1 MAGSWAEGAI
11 QALLERLSSSE
22 LIDLFQRQMVKDGF
36 VEKVKTTLLSLD
48 AVLNDAQEKQGNNP
62 SVEEWLYGVTDTLYV
77 IDDAL
82 DMIST
87 GALLSKVTRNRDGN
101 LRWEIESSM
110 ESVNEMIDFYAKQSN
125 ELGLIGRT
133 QYDKKQFPTA
143 SSVDEAE
150 VVFGR
155 ESDKEAIIDLFMGAS
170 DEPLSLIVIVA
181 KDGIGK
187 TTLARLVYDEDRVS
201 KHFDL
206 KAWAW
211 VPAEGRVGM
220 ACSSI
225 FMSFSLE
232 CSDLEEQRFLIVLDD
247 VSSKSLDR
255 YLEFPFRA
263 AAKGSCIIVTT
274 SDQAVESIMRTYTYF
289 YRPPG
294 TGTYKEFLQPVPS
307 PRFNTYDMNR
317 LSDEECWS
325 IFTKYAFGDENSSSY
340 PELEDIGRQIVKVC
354 GGLPLAVRTIGTFLR
369 SKLQVEE
376 WVAVLDR
383 QKHFHFTNEMSG
395 IGLALRLSYDNL
407 PVHLKR
413 CFAYCSIFPP
423 GYELEKEKLV
433 LLWMAEGLLPQPEEN
448 KRIEEVGDDCFNEL
462 LCRSFFQQSSGNKLH
477 FVMHS
482 LTDDLARAVSGRSC
496 FRLED
501 DDSLGTPTISIRYLS
516 ICKSNSLESKAFEY
530 IRKLRRLRTYLTL
543 DYTSWDLHGYELG
556 SNIFSRFSFLRVL
569 SVSHYELTKLPAS
582 ISDLKHLRY
591 IDLSYTQ
598 IKSLPESVCFLPNL
612 QTLIL
617 SNCDSLTELP
627 QNMGRL
633 INLRHLRIS
642 GTNLKEMP
650 KKMSRLES
658 LQTLSNFVVGKESG
672 STVTEL
678 REFLN
683 LHGALC
689 ISKLQNVTSAKDAAE
704 ANLVE
709 KPHLDELVL
718 EWGDDTVDLENDG
731 DVLKQLVPHTN
742 LKKLS
747 ISFYS
752 GTRFPHWLGD
762 FSFSNLFFLRLS
774 SCKNCIDL
782 PLLGQLPSLKVLIIE
797 SMNAVKKVGP
807 EFCGMD
813 KPFQSLETLTF
824 DRMLEWEKWIALEV
838 AGGEFPCLRE
848 LCIRRCPKLRGNL
861 PKQLPSVV
869 KVEISESQELLTAL
883 MTEASLHKRLL
894 DYHDK
899 ILFMTGNKV
908 TSFLKQMTVTAYEG
922 AAESSDPMTEGAIE
936 SSLSIIATDS
946 SLPMTQGATAEECSL
961 PITEDT
967 AATESSVP
975 MTQGATAAESSL
987 PMTQGTAMVEY
998 SLAMT
1003 QAATESSLPMTQGAA
1018 ESSLPTTQTPNI
1030 RNEADVPIK
1039 TQSNQDS
1046 LQDLFSFK
1054 SLKVSEISQ
1063 LRKLPMGLHSLKIEG
1078 CDALEFIPEQV
1089 MVCNPPIQHLY
1100 IISCCSL
1107 KFFSGGSPP
1116 TALKFLYIQN
1126 CKKLKFLPLAEK
1138 THHYALLEHLCIG
1151 SSCDSLVFL
1160 PLDLFPKLKI
1170 LSIWDCANLESFS
1183 TPGRIQKD
1191 LTSLEALEIR
1201 DCPNL
1206 LSFPKGGLLTPN
1218 LKSIWFSNC
1227 KNLKELPDQLHTLS
1241 SLRSMFINNCPE
1253 LLSFPEGGLPS
1264 NLSLL
1269 CITFCDKMM
1278 LGMEW
1283 GLNRLD
1289 YLSRLEIEGA
1299 CKNVVSFPEAKLL
1312 PRNLN
1317 SLRISGLLN
1326 LKYLNYRGLQHLT
1339 ALKILEISCCNK
1351 LQSLPEEGLP
1361 ASLSFLCIKECSL
1374 LKPKLQD
1381 KTGKDWSK
1389 IAHISCIEIDEEV
1402 SHEEV

>member
-1 MAGSWAEGAI
+1 MDASRAEGAIQAPWAEGAI
-11 QALLERLSSSE
+11 QSLLERLSSAE
-22 LIDLFQRQMVKDGF
+22 LIDLFQRQRVKDGL
-36 VEKVKTTLLSLD
+36 VEKLKTTLLSVD
-48 AVLNDAQEKQGNNP
+48 AVLNDAQEKQENDPTVKN
-62 SVEEWLYGVTDTLYV
+62 WLDEVTATLYATE
-77 IDDAL
+77 DAL
-82 DMIST
+82 DEIST
-87 GALLSKVTRNRDGN
+87 EALLNKLAKNRVGD
-101 LRWEIESSM
+101 LRWAIESSM
-110 ESVNEMIDFYAKQSN
+110 EGINEMIDTFVTESDKLGLIGGTRNDKKQLPTVSSVCED
-125 ELGLIGRT
+125 ELGLIGGTRN
-133 QYDKKQFPTA
+133 DKKQLPTV
-143 SSVDEAE
+143 SSVGEAE

-170 DEPLSLIVIVA
+170 GSGEPLSLIVIVA

-187 TTLARLVYDEDRVS
+187 TTLARLVYEDIKVC

-211 VPAEGRVGM
+211 VRQEGSVGN
-220 ACSSI
+220 ACRSI
-225 FMSFSLE
+225 FKSFTLE
-232 CSDLEEQRFLIVLDD
+232 CSDPEKQRFLIVLDD
-247 VSSKSLDR
+247 VSSNNLES

-274 SDQAVESIMRTYTYF
+274 SDHAVVSIMRTYTYF

-294 TGTYKEFLQPVPS
+294 TDTSIEKELLPPGES

-340 PELEDIGRQIVKVC
+340 PELEAIGRKIVKAC
-354 GGLPLAVRTIGTFLR
+354 GGVPSAVKTLGTFLR
-369 SKLQVEE
+369 SKLQVEV
-376 WVAVLDR
+376 WGDVLKR
-383 QKHFHFTNEMSG
+383 QKQFYFSNEISG
-395 IGLALRLSYDNL
+395 VSLALRLCYDNL

-423 GYELEKEKLV
+423 GYEFEKENLV

-448 KRIEEVGDDCFNEL
+448 KRIEEVGDECFNEL
-462 LCRSFFQQSSGNKLH
+462 LSKSFFQQSSGNQSH

-482 LTDDLARAVSGRSC
+482 LTDDLARAVSGRFC

-501 DDSLGTPTISIRYLS
+501 GNSFGTPNISVRYLS
-516 ICKSNSLESKAFEY
+516 IWKCNSLELETFEY
-530 IRKLRRLRTYLTL
+530 IRKLKRLRTYLTL
-543 DYTSWDLHGYELG
+543 DHISWDLHGYELG
-556 SNIFSRFSFLRVL
+556 SNIFSRMSFLRVL
-569 SVSHYELTKLPAS
+569 SVPHYELTKLPAS
-582 ISDLKHLRY
+582 ISDLKLLRY
-591 IDLSYTQ
+591 IDLSYTE

-617 SNCDSLTELP
+617 SNCDYLTELP

-633 INLRHLRIS
+633 INLRHLHIS

-689 ISKLQNVTSAKDAAE
+689 ISKLQNLASAKDAAE

-718 EWGDDTVDLENDG
+718 EWSDDTVDLENDG
-731 DVLKQLVPHTN
+731 DVLEQLIPHTN

-747 ISFYS
+747 IRFYS

-762 FSFSNLFFLRLS
+762 FSFSNIFFLRLS

-797 SMNAVKKVGP
+797 SMNAVKRVGP

-838 AGGEFPCLRE
+838 EGGEFPCLRE
-848 LCIRRCPKLRGNL
+848 LCIRRCPKLKGNL

-899 ILFMTGNKV
+899 ILFMTGNKA
-908 TSFLKQMTVTAYEG
+908 TSFSKQMTVTTYEG
-922 AAESSDPMTEGAIE
+922 AAESSIPMTEGAIV

-946 SLPMTQGATAEECSL
+946 SLPMTQCATAEECSL
-961 PITEDT
+961 PITQDT

-987 PMTQGTAMVEY
+987 PMTQGPATVEY
-998 SLAMT
+998 SSAIT

-1030 RNEADVPIK
+1030 RNEADVPIN

-1107 KFFSGGSPP
+1107 KSFSGGSPP

-1138 THHYALLEHLCIG
+1138 THHYAFLEHLCIG

-1170 LSIWDCANLESFS
+1170 LSIWDCAYLESFS
-1183 TPGRIQKD
+1183 MPERIQKD

-1227 KNLKELPDQLHTLS
+1227 KNLEELPDQLHTLS

-1264 NLSLL
+1264 NLTLL

-1283 GLNRLD
+1283 GLHRLD
-1289 YLSRLEIEGA
+1289 YLCRLEIEGA
-1299 CKNVVSFPEAKLL
+1299 CKNVESFPEAKLL

-1326 LKYLNYRGLQHLT
+1326 LNNV
-1339 ALKILEISCCNK
+1339 ISVR
-1351 LQSLPEEGLP
+1351 
-1361 ASLSFLCIKECSL
+1361 ASL
-1374 LKPKLQD
+1374 
-1381 KTGKDWSK
+1381 KTSWPAA
-1389 IAHISCIEIDEEV
+1389 IA
-1402 SHEEV
+1402 

>member
-1 MAGSWAEGAI
+1 MAGSWVEGAI
-11 QALLERLSSSE
+11 QALLERLSSAE
-22 LIDLFQRQMVKDGF
+22 LIDLFQRQMVKDGL
-36 VEKVKTTLLSLD
+36 VEKLKTILLSLD

-62 SVEEWLYGVTDTLYV
+62 SVEKWLYDVTDTLYV

-82 DMIST
+82 DQIST
-87 GALLSKVTRNRDGN
+87 EALLNKLTKNRVGN

-110 ESVNEMIDFYAKQSN
+110 EMLNEMIDFYAKQSN
-125 ELGLIGRT
+125 ELGLFGGT

-211 VPAEGRVGM
+211 VPAEGSVGK

-225 FMSFSLE
+225 FKSFTLE
-232 CSDLEEQRFLIVLDD
+232 CSDLEKQRFLIVLDD

-274 SDQAVESIMRTYTYF
+274 SDQAVESIMHTYTYF

-294 TGTYKEFLQPVPS
+294 TDTDRELLPPVPS
-307 PRFNTYDMNR
+307 PRFNTFDMNR
-317 LSDEECWS
+317 LSDEEC
-325 IFTKYAFGDENSSSY
+325 
-340 PELEDIGRQIVKVC
+340 C
-354 GGLPLAVRTIGTFLR
+354 
-369 SKLQVEE
+369 
-376 WVAVLDR
+376 
-383 QKHFHFTNEMSG
+383 
-395 IGLALRLSYDNL
+395 
-407 PVHLKR
+407 
-413 CFAYCSIFPP
+413 
-423 GYELEKEKLV
+423 
-433 LLWMAEGLLPQPEEN
+433 
-448 KRIEEVGDDCFNEL
+448 
-462 LCRSFFQQSSGNKLH
+462 
-477 FVMHS
+477 
-482 LTDDLARAVSGRSC
+482 LTDDLARAVSGRCC

-501 DDSLGTPTISIRYLS
+501 DDSFGTPSIAVRYLS
-516 ICKSNSLESKAFEY
+516 IYKSNSLEPKAFEY
-530 IRKLRRLRTYLTL
+530 IRKLKRLRTYLTL
-543 DYTSWDLHGYELG
+543 DCTSGDLRGYELG
-556 SNIFSRFSFLRVL
+556 SDSFSRLSFLRVL
-569 SVSHYELTKLPAS
+569 SLSHYELTKLPAS
-582 ISDLKHLRY
+582 IGDLRHLRY

-617 SNCDSLTELP
+617 SYCDSLTELP

-633 INLRHLRIS
+633 INLRHLCIS

-689 ISKLQNVTSAKDAAE
+689 ISKLQNVASAKDAAE

-987 PMTQGTAMVEY
+987 PMTQGTATVEY

-1030 RNEADVPIK
+1030 RNEADVPIN

-1151 SSCDSLVFL
+1151 SSCDSVVFL

-1183 TPGRIQKD
+1183 MPGRIQKD

>member
-1 MAGSWAEGAI
+1 MAGPWVEGAI
-11 QALLERLSSSE
+11 QALLERLASAE
-22 LIDLFQRQMVKDGF
+22 LIDLFQRLTVKDEL
-36 VEKVKTTLLSLD
+36 VEKLKTALLSLD
-48 AVLNDAQEKQGNNP
+48 AVLNDAQEKQRNNP
-62 SVEEWLYGVTDTLYV
+62 TVEKWLYDVTNTLYV
-77 IDDAL
+77 VDDAL
-82 DMIST
+82 DQIST
-87 GALLSKVTRNRDGN
+87 EALLKKLTKNRVGN

-110 ESVNEMIDFYAKQSN
+110 EQVNEMIDSYAKQSN
-125 ELGLIGRT
+125 ELGLIGGSGT
-133 QYDKKQFPTA
+133 QYDKKQFRTA

-170 DEPLSLIVIVA
+170 GEPLSLIVIVA

-187 TTLARLVYDEDRVS
+187 TTLARLVYEEDRVS

-211 VPAEGRVGM
+211 VPAEGTVGK

-225 FMSFSLE
+225 FESFTLE
-232 CSDLEEQRFLIVLDD
+232 CSDLEKQRFLIVLDD
-247 VSSKSLDR
+247 VSSKSLDL

-294 TGTYKEFLQPVPS
+294 TDTSIGKELLPPGQS

-395 IGLALRLSYDNL
+395 IGLALGLSYDNL

-423 GYELEKEKLV
+423 GYEFEKEKLV
-433 LLWMAEGLLPQPEEN
+433 LLWMAEGLLPQPEKN
-448 KRIEEVGDDCFNEL
+448 KRIEEVGDDCFKEL
-462 LCRSFFQQSSGNKLH
+462 LCRSFFQQSSGNKSH

-482 LTDDLARAVSGRSC
+482 LTDDLARAVSGRCC

-501 DDSLGTPTISIRYLS
+501 GNSFGTPTISVRYLS
-516 ICKSNSLESKAFEY
+516 ISRSDSLELEIFEY
-530 IRKLRRLRTYLTL
+530 IRKLKRLRTFLTL
-543 DYTSWDLHGYELG
+543 DHISWDLHGYELG
-556 SNIFSRFSFLRVL
+556 SNIFSRMSFLRVL

-591 IDLSYTQ
+591 IDLSDTE

-617 SNCDSLTELP
+617 SNCDSLAELP

-633 INLRHLRIS
+633 INLRHLHIS

-650 KKMSRLES
+650 KNMSRLES

-689 ISKLQNVTSAKDAAE
+689 ISKLQNVASAKDAAE

-718 EWGDDTVDLENDG
+718 EWGDHTVDLENDG
-731 DVLKQLVPHTN
+731 DVLDDTGTDDTVGLENDGDVLEQLVPHTN

-762 FSFSNLFFLRLS
+762 SSFSNLFFLCLS

-782 PLLGQLPSLKVLIIE
+782 PLLGQLPSLKVLIIK

-807 EFCGMD
+807 EFYGMD

-824 DRMLEWEKWIALEV
+824 DRMLEWEEWIALEV
-838 AGGEFPCLRE
+838 EGGEFPCLRE
-848 LCIRRCPKLRGNL
+848 LCIRRCPKLKGNL

-899 ILFMTGNKV
+899 ILFMTGYKA
-908 TSFLKQMTVTAYEG
+908 TSFSKQMTVTTYEG
-922 AAESSDPMTEGAIE
+922 AAESSIPMTEGAIE
-936 SSLSIIATDS
+936 SSLFIIATDS
-946 SLPMTQGATAEECSL
+946 SL
-961 PITEDT
+961 
-967 AATESSVP
+967 P

-987 PMTQGTAMVEY
+987 PMTQGTVTVEH
-998 SLAMT
+998 SSAMT

-1030 RNEADVPIK
+1030 RNEADVPIN

-1089 MVCNPPIQHLY
+1089 MVSNPPIQHLY

-1107 KFFSGGSPP
+1107 KSFSGGSPP

-1183 TPGRIQKD
+1183 MPGRIQKD
-1191 LTSLEALEIR
+1191 LTSLEVLEIR

-1206 LSFPKGGLLTPN
+1206 LSFPRGGLLTPN

-1253 LLSFPEGGLPS
+1253 LLSLPEGGLPS

-1283 GLNRLD
+1283 GLHRLD

-1374 LKPKLQD
+1374 LKLKLQD

-1402 SHEEV
+1402 CHEEV